1 LLDEQPVLDTNDIGG
16 DPVHRRAKARETAM
30 DHHEVSSGDNDACL
44 IPQGGRK
51 ALGEIEQALSPR
63 LNMIAVLN
71 VVW

>member
-1 LLDEQPVLDTNDIGG
+1 
-16 DPVHRRAKARETAM
+16 M

-71 VVW
+71 VVR